1 MPDSTKAI
9 SYTDLIA
16 VIIEAIKEQQA
27 QIEALQTSAYLR
39 ENEIARLHEAIRH
52 LSSSNNGIESKSETI
67 FEERSSTNE
76 SSANSGKLLDNI
88 PNPFSST
95 TEIKFEISKM
105 ANYASLIINDLQ
117 GTEIKSYKISQKGFG
132 SIILSSSE
140 LKTGIYFYTL
150 IIDNKI
156 IDTKKMILTKY

>member
-1 MPDSTKAI
+1 
-9 SYTDLIA
+9 
-16 VIIEAIKEQQA
+16 
-27 QIEALQTSAYLR
+27 
-39 ENEIARLHEAIRH
+39 
-52 LSSSNNGIESKSETI
+52 
-67 FEERSSTNE
+67 
-76 SSANSGKLLDNI
+76 
-88 PNPFSST
+88 
-95 TEIKFEISKM
+95 M